1 MMYHLWVQQHT
12 SAAKSSHLFGFVVAG
27 RFVAATVLLTY
38 LKLAQFLQAFPG
50 LGRLVQ
56 LVLVG
61 PAMQKFMLILGLA
74 VAGLGL
80 AFILVFSAGLY
91 SAKSDNKDSGS
102 VATDAEIDHCLKRNK
117 GKRF

>member
-27 RFVAATVLLTY
+27 HFVAATVLLTY

-80 AFILVFSAGLY
+80 AFMLVFSAGPY

-102 VATDAEIDHCLKRNK
+102 VATDAEIDLS
-117 GKRF
+117 